1 MKDVNVIE
9 HGAIFDI
16 PPAIV
21 VQNEIHHGKV
31 LLHSHTFYEFVYVDK
46 GFSLHSFNG
55 KMTIL
60 TTGDLFAICPN
71 NAHSYFSAY
80 QANIYNCLFDIKEL
94 AGLED
99 SILKLPGMEF
109 ISRDSEFPLVK
120 VDLASRRELI
130 LLLEKIKW
138 ERAAKAAGW
147 ELAVKSYLIQFL
159 IAFSRFC
166 TNNKQKKDNGESD
179 EYFGYVY
186 KALGFIE
193 KNYEKDIS
201 SQDIAGY
208 VGLSS
213 GYLVKQFKNR
223 LSMTPSGYL
232 RNFRIAKAMEYIKTT
247 DMTITEI
254 AHRVGF
260 GDLSLFSRIFKQTT
274 GKSPIGFKKNDKE

>member
-1 MKDVNVIE
+1 MKEVNVIE
-9 HGAIFDI
+9 HGDIFDI
-16 PPAIV
+16 SPAIV

-31 LLHSHTFYEFVYVDK
+31 LLHSHTFYEFVYVEK

-60 TTGDLFAICPN
+60 TSGDLFAICPN

-109 ISRDSEFPLVK
+109 ILNNAEFPLVK
-120 VDLASRRELI
+120 VDLASRRDLI

-138 ERAAKAAGW
+138 ERANKAAGW
-147 ELAVKSYLIQFL
+147 ELALKSYLIQFL
-159 IAFSRFC
+159 ITFSRFC
-166 TNNKQKKDNGESD
+166 GNNTRKADGDPD

-186 KALGFIE
+186 KALEFIE
-193 KNYEKDIS
+193 KNYDKDIS

-208 VGLSS
+208 VGLSA

-223 LSMTPSGYL
+223 LSMTPAGYL

-254 AHRVGF
+254 ANLVGF

-274 GKSPIGFKKNDKE
+274 GKSPVGFKKNDKE